1 MSDVLAAA
9 TDRYNLVGDPR
20 VLASTDLDVAV
31 SLRPLTLRAHRRDRQ
46 PAYLHTEFQTRRT

>member
-9 TDRYNLVGDPR
+9 TGRYNRVGDPR
-20 VLASTDLDVAV
+20 VLASTDLDAAV

-46 PAYLHTEFQTRRT
+46 SAYVHAEFQTRRT